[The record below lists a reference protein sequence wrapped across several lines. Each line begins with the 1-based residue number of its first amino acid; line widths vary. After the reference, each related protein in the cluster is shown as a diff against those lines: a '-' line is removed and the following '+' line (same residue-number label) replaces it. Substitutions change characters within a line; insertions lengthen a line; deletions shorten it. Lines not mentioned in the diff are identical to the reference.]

1 MENDE
6 IDVSV
11 CSDILKNV
19 AFPESNDA
27 EMVHLDATK
36 NLSFKSEISLKNV
49 PQLGEVEEKISSFST
64 KYQNENRDFIVP
76 VNLHSMNEQSSIKEK
91 KKYKFK
97 LKTGL
102 CYDVRMRFHAT
113 INPVDFHPEDPRRI
127 YRIYKEIADSGL
139 IEYCGWS
146 CSDSD
151 ENEVMKRISAREL
164 TREEALLVHTVNH
177 WDALLR
183 TESMSINELMHFESI
198 HNSVYFNNESAFCAR
213 LSAGGTIETCIAV
226 AEERVRNAIA
236 IVRPP
241 GHHAESDC
249 AMGFCL
255 FSNVAI
261 AAKCVLQK
269 FFNIQRIL
277 ILDWD
282 VHHGNGTQRVFY
294 DDDSVL
300 YISLH
305 RYEDGRFYPGS
316 TYGNYDKVGTGK
328 GRGKTVNIPWS
339 CKGMGDS
346 DYIYAFQKVVLPIA
360 YEYNPNMVI
369 ISSGFDAAMGDEI
382 GECFVTPVGYAHMT
396 HMLMGLAE
404 GKLVTVL
411 EGGYNLDSISSSAL
425 AVTKTLIGEPPPE
438 LKMTKASDACIRV
451 IQKVISE
458 HSKYWDCMVPKHLE
472 LCSES
477 PSVKRLDNVI
487 RFYQTKKL
495 LEKWQMIS
503 LPVIKE
509 SFSSFENQIICSKD
523 FYKVETLVIIVHDT
537 PDVIGYS
544 EALID
549 SLNLY
554 IDWAIK
560 NQYGLMDVS
569 IIASLN
575 DLNNES
581 CNSTSITQELCIYIW
596 DNYIE
601 MVDAK
606 NIIFIGVGQGC
617 QGLIYLME
625 YRDIYNRVDAI
636 VQFYGNNPLKAI
648 SGLNDEISDW
658 YFKHSLVLTS
668 NDHPIWNSPKRIKK
682 RYGRVMR
689 SENNEMSKILA
700 DSFNKVSAFLYN
712 ILASNTAIV
721 DN

>member
-1 MENDE
+1 MSNYRKE
-6 IDVSV
+6 IEGTHKDPLISNPPDSNGV
-11 CSDILKNV
+11 
-19 AFPESNDA
+19 FMTESNVIKHTTRVLPTS
-27 EMVHLDATK
+27 EEHTNK
-36 NLSFKSEISLKNV
+36 NEDSVI
-49 PQLGEVEEKISSFST
+49 
-64 KYQNENRDFIVP
+64 YRDTE
-76 VNLHSMNEQSSIKEK
+76 SMNNNTHVK
-91 KKYKFK
+91 KKYRFK
-97 LKTGL
+97 LKTGI

-127 YRIYKEIADSGL
+127 YRIYKEIADAGL
-139 IEYCGWS
+139 INYDGWS
-146 CSDSD
+146 WLDVNKQ
-151 ENEVMKRISAREL
+151 EIMQRISAREL
-164 TREEALLVHTVNH
+164 TREEALLVHTENH
-177 WDALLR
+177 WDTLLQ
-183 TESMSINELMHFESI
+183 TADMSINELLYFERI
-198 HNSVYFNNESAFCAR
+198 YNSVYFNSESAFCAR

-236 IVRPP
+236 VVRPP

-269 FFNIQRIL
+269 FPNIERIL

-282 VHHGNGTQRVFY
+282 VHHGNGTQKVFY
-294 DDDSVL
+294 EDNSVL

-316 TYGNYDKVGTGK
+316 KYGNYDKVGSGK
-328 GRGKTVNIPWS
+328 GRGKTVNIPWP

-346 DYIYAFQKVVLPIA
+346 DYIYAFQKIVLPIA

-438 LKMTKASDACIRV
+438 LKITKASDACIEVVR
-451 IQKVISE
+451 KVASE
-458 HSKYWDCMVPKHLE
+458 HSKYWNCITPKSLE
-472 LCSES
+472 LDLDLSF
-477 PSVKRLDNVI
+477 VKRLDDVI
-487 RFYQTKKL
+487 RSYQTKNL
-495 LEKWQMIS
+495 FEKWKMIS
-503 LPVIKE
+503 LPIIKE
-509 SFSSFENQIICSKD
+509 SLSSPFENQIICTKD
-523 FYKVETLVIIVHDT
+523 FYKAETLVVIVHDA

-544 EALID
+544 HASVNKISLHDSFLID

-560 NQYGLMDVS
+560 NQYGLMDANIVF
-569 IIASLN
+569 SLSGLVEKSYN
-575 DLNNES
+575 L
-581 CNSTSITQELCIYIW
+581 TSITQELCVYMW
-596 DNYIE
+596 DNHLE
-601 MVDAK
+601 MADAK

-617 QGLIYLME
+617 QGFVHLME
-625 YRDIYNRVDAI
+625 CRNIYDRVDAV
-636 VQFYGNNPLKAI
+636 VQFYGNNPLKAV
-648 SGLNDEISDW
+648 SSLDDEIADW

-668 NDHPIWNSPKRIKK
+668 NNHPIWNLPKRIKK
-682 RYGRVMR
+682 RFGKVIR
-689 SENNEMSKILA
+689 SENNEMNKILEN
-700 DSFNKVSAFLYN
+700 SFNKVSAFFHDILESN
-712 ILASNTAIV
+712 IAIV